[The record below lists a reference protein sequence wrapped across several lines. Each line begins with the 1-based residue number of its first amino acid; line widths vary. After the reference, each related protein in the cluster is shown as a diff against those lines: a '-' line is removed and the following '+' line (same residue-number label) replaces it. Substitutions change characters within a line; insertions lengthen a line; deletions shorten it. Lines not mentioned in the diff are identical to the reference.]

1 MKKFKEFLPAM
12 EACQEMT
19 SETGKLH
26 TVRQLYSNR
35 SYMVMQGMGAK
46 ERSGHVYTARPS
58 KNARPSNNYPDEL
71 RPCVDCGKPTS
82 AEEFLC
88 FSCEWFGVG
97 MEDN

>member
-12 EACQEMT
+12 EACQEMA

-46 ERSGHVYTARPS
+46 ERSSHVYTA
-58 KNARPSNNYPDEL
+58 
-71 RPCVDCGKPTS
+71 
-82 AEEFLC
+82 
-88 FSCEWFGVG
+88 
-97 MEDN
+97 